1 MNQELWRSVEEHFH
15 QTLDLTGEEQKIYIE
30 KLKERYPEVG
40 NEVEKLLDS
49 HNSSDTFLTSDVLAD
64 HEIASGTRI
73 HQWRILRQ
81 IGEGGMSTVYLAER
95 ADGQFDRKV
104 AVKLLHGIMPGQ
116 TMHRRILQEQQ
127 ILARLQHPY
136 IAQLFDAGI
145 TDEGRPYFILE
156 YVEGAP
162 VTQWC
167 NDRQL
172 DLNKRLNIFIQV
184 CEAVQYAHQKLIV
197 HRDLKPSN
205 ILVGSDG
212 TVKLLDFGIAKIV
225 EDESGEGLPHTHTAA
240 QMMTPEYASPEQISG
255 DPITTATDVYA
266 LGLLLCELLT
276 GMLPYAFYDRTPFEI
291 ARVITD
297 TLPARPSS
305 LVTRKA
311 EDVQTDIQMAG
322 IHVSN
327 LRKKLKGDLDNIILK
342 ALRKDPARRYGSA
355 EQMLKDIHNYLNN
368 LPVSARPESFGY
380 KTAKFIVRHRVGV
393 FAALV
398 VAISLV
404 ATTGVSL
411 WQAEQA
417 RLERDRTQ
425 KINEFLQTILTEAD
439 PYEAGADATIR
450 DVLRKAD
457 HLIKEQFTGQPD
469 IEAPL
474 RYTIGYTQLSLM
486 ELEASLQNLQRSEEL
501 FRQLYGP
508 HDQRTLEALAYQ
520 YWLQFRKGDYD
531 SAIEGYRSVLSTLQ
545 PGHSW
550 DFRAR
555 LLNDFGV
562 ILSDTERYEEAMP
575 IQHQV
580 LELWQNNDP
589 ERPEL
594 AIAFTNLGHTM
605 HGLRQYEEAEYY
617 YRESLRLHRQHYPD
631 GLNPDLAMVI
641 NNLGVLLRDM
651 ENYDEALP
659 LYEESLMIRQLT
671 LGREH
676 TFTGL
681 AHLNIGR
688 LLLEMDQME
697 ESREHLY
704 LSKKLF
710 DESLGNTHLY
720 TLVSHSTIGY
730 IHSLD
735 GNMEEAV
742 RMLTNSLTLMQEN
755 SAPAWVIEQ
764 TTEWLENARSQHQ

>member
-1 MNQELWRSVEEHFH
+1 MNRDLWQSVEKHFH
-15 QTLDLTGEEQKIYIE
+15 QTLDLSGEEQKVYLE
-30 KLKERYPEVG
+30 KLKEGFPEVG
-40 NEVEKLLDS
+40 SEVEKLIES
-49 HNSSDTFLTSDVLAD
+49 HNTSDAFLSSDVLAD
-64 HEIASGTRI
+64 HEIAGGTRI
-73 HQWRILRQ
+73 HQWRILRK

-95 ADGQFDRKV
+95 ADGQFDREV

-145 TDEGRPYFILE
+145 TDDGRPYFILE

-172 DLNKRLNIFIQV
+172 DLNKRLEIFIQV

-212 TVKLLDFGIAKIV
+212 NVKLLDFGIAKLV
-225 EDESGEGLPHTHTAA
+225 EDESADGMPHTHTAA
-240 QMMTPEYASPEQISG
+240 RMMTPEYASPEQIHG

-276 GMLPYAFYDRTPFEI
+276 GMLPYTFYERTPFEI

-297 TLPARPSS
+297 TLPAKPSS
-305 LVTRKA
+305 LVTRKT
-311 EDVQTDIQMAG
+311 DDIQSETLIAG
-322 IHVSN
+322 SHISS

-342 ALRKDPARRYGSA
+342 ALRKDPVRRYGSA

-380 KTAKFIVRHRVGV
+380 KASKFIARHRVGV
-393 FAALV
+393 GAALI
-398 VAISLV
+398 VAVSLV
-404 ATTGVSL
+404 ATTAVSL
-411 WQAEQA
+411 WQADQA
-417 RLERDRTQ
+417 RMERDRTQ
-425 KINEFLQTILTEAD
+425 QVNEFLQLILTEAD

-457 HLIKEQFTGQPD
+457 QLIEAQFTGQPD

-486 ELEASLQNLQRSEEL
+486 ELEASLGNLQRSEEL

-508 HDQRTLEALAYQ
+508 NDRRTLEAVVYQ
-520 YWLQFRKGDYD
+520 HWLQFRKGNYEA
-531 SAIEGYRSVLSTLQ
+531 AIEGYRSVISTLQ

-550 DFRAR
+550 DFRATV
-555 LLNDFGV
+555 LNDFGV
-562 ILSDTERYEEAMP
+562 VLSDTERYEEAMT
-575 IQHQV
+575 IQQQV
-580 LELWQNNDP
+580 LDLWQNNGP

-594 AIAFTNLGHTM
+594 AIAYTNLGHTM
-605 HGLRQYEEAEYY
+605 HGLGHYAEAESY
-617 YRESLRLHRQHYPD
+617 YRESLQLHRQHYPD
-631 GLNPDLAMVI
+631 GLNPDLATVI
-641 NNLGVLLRDM
+641 NNLGILLRDM
-651 ENYDEALP
+651 ENYEEALP
-659 LYEESLMIRQLT
+659 MYEESLTIRQAT
-671 LGREH
+671 LGTDH

-681 AHLNIGR
+681 AHLNLGR
-688 LLLEMDQME
+688 LLLEMNQVE
-697 ESREHLY
+697 ASRRHLLTAESI
-704 LSKKLF
+704 F
-710 DESLGNTHLY
+710 DDSLGAQHLY
-720 TLVSHSTIGY
+720 TLVSRSTIGY
-730 IHSLD
+730 IHNLD
-735 GNMEEAV
+735 GNTEESV
-742 RMLTNSLTLMQEN
+742 SLLSEALSLMKE
-755 SAPAWVIEQ
+755 SRAPDWVIEQ
-764 TTEWLENARSQHQ
+764 TETWLQEALGPL